1 MKSKFKTKFVEII
14 TNKEKSYIEIIRS
27 TETAKMQENDYKKE
41 AVEWL
46 EIIQSEKPKFQLV
59 DDRNMKFVINV
70 KLQDWINKNLIT
82 PAVKASIR
90 KTAFIV
96 TNEIFS
102 QVSIEQTLDDNKERV
117 LQINYFEN
125 KKDAKDWLFSK

>member
-1 MKSKFKTKFVEII
+1 MELKFKTKFVEII
-14 TNKEKSYIEIIRS
+14 ADKEKSYIEIIRS
-27 TETAKMQENDYKKE
+27 TETARMQENDYKEE

-46 EIIQSEKPKFQLV
+46 KIIQSEKPKFQLV

-70 KLQDWINKNLIT
+70 KLQDWINENLIA

-125 KKDAKDWLFSK
+125 EKDAKDWLFSK